1 MDPFVASHVLKM
13 VSCNT
18 APASLLVLDDI
29 EVSEEEE
36 KLELKS
42 PLSLMIKL
50 FEVHLH

>member
-18 APASLLVLDDI
+18 APASLLELDDI
-29 EVSEEEE
+29 EVEM
-36 KLELKS
+36 KS

-50 FEVHLH
+50 FEAHLHWS

>member
-18 APASLLVLDDI
+18 APASLLELDDI
-29 EVSEEEE
+29 AVEM
-36 KLELKS
+36 KS

>member
-1 MDPFVASHVLKM
+1 MDPFSVSHVLKM

-29 EVSEEEE
+29 EVSEEE